1 MTRAESADLEGAKRE
16 KAISKVKVLRAIAA
30 DQQGKPE
37 GETAAALAAQIVE
50 KYGLADEELGED
62 VVIERAV
69 APAGREVW
77 RYVLLM
83 VIARHYGCD
92 VDGMDVV
99 GPVREVAWAR
109 KAYDDVAGLVERAH
123 AAHVADEARRESDL
137 GQLLLGA
144 GRWSDFSRAYNDPD
158 RARRVRESFGVTAAA
173 VLQKRLRREATMM
186 RRVDFIVAGSLRRA
200 RAEIR
205 GGQVEDVEAV
215 LVKYE
220 GARADEEVVIPR
232 HTHFPRAEMLI
243 ERMPWPPMGVPR

>member
-1 MTRAESADLEGAKRE
+1 MNAERE

-37 GETAAALAAQIVE
+37 GETAAALAVRIVE
-50 KYGLADEELGED
+50 KYGLTDKELGEN
-62 VVIERAV
+62 VVIERAA

-99 GPVREVAWAR
+99 GPAREVAWAR

-123 AAHVADEARRESDL
+123 AAHVADEARREGDL
-137 GQLLLGA
+137 GQLLLGT
-144 GRWSDFSRAYNDPD
+144 GRWSDFNWSHNDPD

-173 VLQKRLRREATMM
+173 VLQKRLQREATMM
-186 RRVDFIVAGSLRRA
+186 RRVDLIVAGSLRRV
-200 RAEIR
+200 RAEMR
-205 GGQVEDVEAV
+205 GEVQIEDVEAV

-220 GARADEEVVIPR
+220 GGGADGEVVIPR

-243 ERMPWPPMGVPR
+243 ERMPWPPVGVPR